1 MFAPKSVA
9 LIGATESLGSVGRA
23 LMENLRAF
31 SGAVYPVNAKRS
43 TILGQKAF
51 SKIGDVPGDVDLAV
65 IATPAK
71 SVPQIVAECAA
82 ANVKGAVIISAGF
95 KECGPEGTDLERQ
108 ILAQRGRMRIIGP
121 NCVGVMLPHIGLN
134 ATFAKPLALAG
145 NIGFI
150 SQSGALCTAILDW
163 SLSNQLGFSAF
174 ISIGSMLD
182 VDWGDLIYHLGDD
195 PHTRSILLYMES
207 VGDARSFLSA
217 AREVALAKPII
228 VIKVGRTEAAAKA
241 AASHTG
247 ALTGSDDV
255 LDAAFRR
262 VGVLRVDTIAELFD
276 IAELLGK
283 QPRPAGPRLAIVTNG
298 GGPGVLA
305 TDALIEC
312 GGKLAE
318 FSPQSFAALNKLLPP
333 HWSRGNPVDILGDA
347 GADRFEKAVEIVAR
361 DQNNDGVLA
370 ILAPQAMTDASATA
384 DRLRSFGKLK
394 TKPFLASW
402 IGGTGVAPGAA
413 ILDSANI
420 PTFEYPDAAARAFC
434 AMWRYSRNLDAL
446 YETPTL
452 SQGVGIKR
460 ANAEKILRNARS
472 AGRTLLTEFE
482 SKQFLAA
489 YGIPVVETKIAT
501 SAKEAVDLA
510 QKIGG
515 AVVLK
520 VHSETITHK
529 SDVEGVKLNLQ
540 GANAVRSAYRE
551 IEKSVCKH
559 GGAGAFLG
567 VTVQSMIAMDG
578 YELIL
583 GSSIDSQFGPVLLF
597 GTGGYFVEV
606 FKDRALGLPPLN
618 RTLARRL
625 MERTQIYTALKGFRG
640 RHAIDLT
647 ALEELLVRFS
657 QLVIEQPWIKEIDI
671 NPLLVSADRAIAL
684 DARILLHDPRIAEKD
699 LPRSVIRPY
708 PAEHIHK
715 WKIDN
720 RPVTIRPIRP
730 EDEPLMIEF
739 HKTLSERSVQ
749 LRYFGALSLEQRT
762 MHARLRRVC
771 FVDYDREIA
780 LVAEQKDRKG
790 HARLLG
796 VGPFDQGTRDRR
808 GGIRSFGRRS
818 LAGKR
823 SWDRASEIACPN
835 RTQGA
840 PATNCWT
847 HCLGKHA
854 HETSERRSWLRSSIR
869 RCRRRLESGA
879 RPMSRPAS
887 IPCRRSAPTSIR
899 SIISPVADLAGKG
912 VSGHGLFCRA
922 SSESATL
929 ERRRPIRSRAYIASG
944 SVSPRPPHIMTMAMR
959 DRASKFIR
967 GKALC

>member
-1 MFAPKSVA
+1 MLAPRTIAV
-9 LIGATESLGSVGRA
+9 IGASESRGSIGRA
-23 LMENLRAF
+23 LMENLRSF
-31 SGAVYPVNAKRS
+31 KGDVFPVNPNRETVLGQRTVS
-43 TILGQKAF
+43 TIH
-51 SKIGDVPGDVDLAV
+51 DVPKAIDLAV
-65 IATPAK
+65 IAAPAAI
-71 SVPQIVAECAA
+71 VPAIVGECAA
-82 ANVKGAVIISAGF
+82 ANAKGAVIISAGF
-95 KECGPEGTDLERQ
+95 KECGSEGAELEKQ

-134 ATFAKPLALAG
+134 ATFAKPLALPG

-182 VDWGDLIYHLGDD
+182 VDWGDLIYYLGDD

-217 AREVALAKPII
+217 AREVALTKPII

-318 FSPQSFAALNKLLPP
+318 LSPQSFDALTKLLPP
-333 HWSRGNPVDILGDA
+333 HWSRDNPVDILGDA
-347 GADRFEKAVEIVAR
+347 DADRYEKAVEIVAR

-370 ILAPQAMTDASATA
+370 ILAPQAMTDSSATA
-384 DRLRSFGKLK
+384 QKLRSFGKLK

-413 ILDSANI
+413 ILDNANI

-446 YETPTL
+446 YETPAFST
-452 SQGVGIKR
+452 GADIKTKD
-460 ANAEKILRNARS
+460 AEKIVRRARD

-482 SKQFLAA
+482 SKQLLAA
-489 YGIPVVETKIAT
+489 YGIPVVKTRIAR

-510 QKIGG
+510 GEIDGT
-515 AVVLK
+515 VVLK

-529 SDVEGVKLNLQ
+529 SDVDGVKLDLH
-540 GANAVRSAYRE
+540 GASAVRRAYRE
-551 IEKSVCKH
+551 IEKSVRKH
-559 GGAGAFLG
+559 SGPEAFLG
-567 VTVQSMIAMDG
+567 VTVQPMIATDG

-597 GTGGYFVEV
+597 GAGGYFVEV

-625 MERTQIYTALKGFRG
+625 MEQTQIYIALKGFRG
-640 RHAIDLT
+640 RQAIDLT

-657 QLVIEQPWIKEIDI
+657 QLVIEQHWIKEIDI

-684 DARILLHDPRIAEKD
+684 DARIVLHHTRIDEKD

-720 RPVTIRPIRP
+720 QPVMIRPIRP
-730 EDEPLMIEF
+730 EDEPLMIDF
-739 HKTLSERSVQ
+739 HKTLSDRSVQ
-749 LRYFGALSLEQRT
+749 LRYFGALSLERRT
-762 MHARLRRVC
+762 LHERLTRMC
-771 FVDYDREIA
+771 FIDYDREIA
-780 LVAEQKDRKG
+780 LVADRTRSDGQHEILGIGRLIKAHGRDEAEFTLLIADQWQGKG
-790 HARLLG
+790 LGTELLRLLVQIG
-796 VGPFDQGTRDRR
+796 RNENLRRITGRILRENVTMKRVSEEIGFDLQFDDVDGD
-808 GGIRSFGRRS
+808 
-818 LAGKR
+818 
-823 SWDRASEIACPN
+823 W
-835 RTQGA
+835 
-840 PATNCWT
+840 
-847 HCLGKHA
+847 
-854 HETSERRSWLRSSIR
+854 
-869 RCRRRLESGA
+869 
-879 RPMSRPAS
+879 
-887 IPCRRSAPTSIR
+887 
-899 SIISPVADLAGKG
+899 
-912 VSGHGLFCRA
+912 
-922 SSESATL
+922 
-929 ERRRPIRSRAYIASG
+929 
-944 SVSPRPPHIMTMAMR
+944 
-959 DRASKFIR
+959 
-967 GKALC
+967 KAELVL